1 MPRSRIITGGVLGI
15 VIAIAAV
22 VFLVGPDGD
31 GGSTAPS
38 ATPSGPSGTDR
49 TPDTGTGPGPDAGSG
64 TEPTTTAPTTTVAHD
79 PARTLA
85 PVRVRAINGAISP
98 KSVVATGKGRVF
110 AQNMMYN
117 HSVTV
122 YDRAGNLVRTIPDGV
137 RLARFGVTG
146 HPGVSQGAPV
156 EAAVD
161 GAGKKMFVSN
171 YAMYGTGH
179 GPEGSDECGG
189 PSGLTPSFVY
199 RIDLARLEIDG
210 VARVGQTPKY
220 VAVTPDDRY
229 VLVTNWCSYDM
240 SVVDHATLREVRR
253 VPLGRFPRGIA
264 VDRASRT
271 AYVAVMGSYDIAKVD
286 LQTFGVSWIR
296 GVGSGPR
303 HLVLSAD
310 GSRLYATLNGAG
322 QVVAIDTAT
331 DQVVGRVSTGS
342 QPRTMAISADDRALY
357 VVNYSSSTVSVLRRS
372 DLSIV
377 ETLPVCGNP
386 IGITYEPV
394 AHRLWVACYGGEI
407 QVFDA

>member
-1 MPRSRIITGGVLGI
+1 
-15 VIAIAAV
+15 
-22 VFLVGPDGD
+22 
-31 GGSTAPS
+31 
-38 ATPSGPSGTDR
+38 
-49 TPDTGTGPGPDAGSG
+49 
-64 TEPTTTAPTTTVAHD
+64 
-79 PARTLA
+79 
-85 PVRVRAINGAISP
+85 
-98 KSVVATGKGRVF
+98 
-110 AQNMMYN
+110 
-117 HSVTV
+117 
-122 YDRAGNLVRTIPDGV
+122 
-137 RLARFGVTG
+137 
-146 HPGVSQGAPV
+146 
-156 EAAVD
+156 
-161 GAGKKMFVSN
+161 
-171 YAMYGTGH
+171 
-179 GPEGSDECGG
+179 
-189 PSGLTPSFVY
+189 
-199 RIDLARLEIDG
+199 
-210 VARVGQTPKY
+210 
-220 VAVTPDDRY
+220 
-229 VLVTNWCSYDM
+229 
-240 SVVDHATLREVRR
+240 
-253 VPLGRFPRGIA
+253 
-264 VDRASRT
+264 
-271 AYVAVMGSYDIAKVD
+271 DIAKVD